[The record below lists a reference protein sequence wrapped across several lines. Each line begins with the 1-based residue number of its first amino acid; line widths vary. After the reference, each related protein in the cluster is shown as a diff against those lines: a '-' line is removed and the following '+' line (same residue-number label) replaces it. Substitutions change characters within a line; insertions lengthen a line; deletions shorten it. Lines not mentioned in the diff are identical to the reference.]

1 MSEQYPDYH
10 THPSTTPGEKGQ
22 KGLTGDKGRPGINGH
37 ITDIVYAFE
46 QRPPEDLNG
55 PIIGKDWEKE
65 GSPVHFLEVKPY
77 QSVVY
82 MANSS
87 VWTYLPGCNVKG
99 WKQTGYVNAQ
109 LYTQPGDKGDH
120 GDIGFKGEAGVD
132 GDKGDKGDRGVMGL
146 PGRIAAKGDKGEKG
160 FKGSTG
166 DKGVH
171 GVHGVRGFDGDKGDK
186 GEKGERGLLGL
197 KGPAG
202 DDGTNGDKGN
212 TGSNGKDGVV
222 PNIGAVPVMMAS
234 YDGVNNLLG
243 AKFNI
248 SSVVKVSTGVYRF
261 RLDEKTRGGAQ
272 ALTMVTIAVDDETG
286 DVPNLLAVVG
296 RQTDR
301 VVTVAVRNLDDNTLA
316 DAHVIVVMFDPS
328 AT

>member
-1 MSEQYPDYH
+1 MSELYPDYH
-10 THPSTTPGEKGQ
+10 THPSTTPAEKGQ
-22 KGLTGDKGRPGINGH
+22 KGVTGDKGRPGINGH

-46 QRPPEDLNG
+46 QRPPEDLDG
-55 PIIGKDWEKE
+55 PIIGKDWDQE

-82 MANSS
+82 MPNSS
-87 VWTYLPGCNVKG
+87 IWTYLPGCNVKG

-120 GDIGFKGEAGVD
+120 GDIGVKGEAGVD

-146 PGRIAAKGDKGEKG
+146 PGRIAAKGEKGEKG

-171 GVHGVRGFDGDKGDK
+171 GVHGVRGFDGEKGEK

-197 KGPAG
+197 KG
-202 DDGTNGDKGN
+202 DS
-212 TGSNGKDGVV
+212 GSNGLNGAKGEQGGKGLDGVV
-222 PNIGAVPVMMAS
+222 PNVAAVPVMMAS
-234 YDGVNNLLG
+234 YDGVTNFLG

-261 RLDEKTRGGAQ
+261 RLDEKTRGGAS
-272 ALTMVTIAVDDETG
+272 AMTMVTIAVDDETG

-301 VVTVAVRNLDDNTLA
+301 VVTVAVRNLDTNTLT
-316 DAHVIVVMFDPS
+316 DAHVNVVMFNPS
-328 AT
+328 AS